1 LRNPFFKDGPLLAG
15 RLTGRVAAV
24 TGGGRGIGRAV
35 AERLVREGAAV
46 LVTDADLD
54 AARTCAAAL
63 ARDGGRAAPL
73 QVDVTDLAQVR
84 RIPAA
89 CEAELGGPVEVMV
102 NNAGIQK
109 LQEAFEIT
117 QEDWDRMLAVNARGV
132 LFGMQ
137 VAGAVMRARRRGAI
151 VNMASMAGRR
161 GHLLYASYAASKAAV
176 ISLTKS
182 FALTLAPFGVRVNSV
197 GPGMIDTELWARM
210 DAEWADL
217 RGMQPGE
224 PRAQRIREVPLGRA
238 GTPEEVAA
246 TVAFLASDDA
256 AYITGECVHVTGGSL
271 MI

>member
-1 LRNPFFKDGPLLAG
+1 M
-15 RLTGRVAAV
+15 

-35 AERLVREGAAV
+35 ALRLAAEGAAV
-46 LVTDADLD
+46 LVTDADAG
-54 AARTCAAAL
+54 AARDCAEEVI
-63 ARDGGRAAPL
+63 REGGRAVALP
-73 QVDVTDLAQVR
+73 VDVMDLEQVR

-89 CEAELGGPVEVMV
+89 CESELGSALDLMV

-117 QEDWDRMLAVNARGV
+117 QEEWDRMFAINARGV

-137 VAGAVMRARRRGAI
+137 VAAAVMRDRRRGSI
-151 VNMASMAGRR
+151 VNLASIAGRR

-182 FALTLAPFGVRVNSV
+182 FALALAPFGVRVNSV
-197 GPGMIDTELWARM
+197 GPGIIDTELWAQM
-210 DAEWADL
+210 DAEWAEL
-217 RGMQPGE
+217 RGLRPGE

-238 GTPEEVAA
+238 GIPEDVAG

-256 AYITGECVHVTGGSL
+256 GYITGECVHVTGGSL